1 MQGMEESIE
10 SVYDNWD
17 MFQQYLNLLE
27 QHLGTKSEIV
37 LHDLKKDYGN
47 TIADIRN
54 GYLSGRRVGDP
65 GGDWGIEVLSG
76 TVKDGSRY
84 NRVFHTRDGKII
96 RTSTVFFKGNDGS
109 IVGSICV
116 NTDISDLVRCEEY
129 LRNFNMYDSSK
140 SDQIPESTIFTDV
153 NELLTKLMNQA
164 VAMVGQDVDKM
175 TKEEKES
182 VLRYLDEKGAFLITK
197 SGDRVCDFLGI
208 SKFKLYNYLNSIR
221 GEKET
226 EK

>member
-1 MQGMEESIE
+1 
-10 SVYDNWD
+10 
-17 MFQQYLNLLE
+17 
-27 QHLGTKSEIV
+27 
-37 LHDLKKDYGN
+37 
-47 TIADIRN
+47 
-54 GYLSGRRVGDP
+54 
-65 GGDWGIEVLSG
+65 
-76 TVKDGSRY
+76 
-84 NRVFHTRDGKII
+84 
-96 RTSTVFFKGNDGS
+96 
-109 IVGSICV
+109 
-116 NTDISDLVRCEEY
+116 
-129 LRNFNMYDSSK
+129 MYDSSK

-208 SKFKLYNYLNSIR
+208 SKFQLYNYLNRRR

>member
-1 MQGMEESIE
+1 
-10 SVYDNWD
+10 
-17 MFQQYLNLLE
+17 
-27 QHLGTKSEIV
+27 
-37 LHDLKKDYGN
+37 
-47 TIADIRN
+47 
-54 GYLSGRRVGDP
+54 
-65 GGDWGIEVLSG
+65 
-76 TVKDGSRY
+76 
-84 NRVFHTRDGKII
+84 
-96 RTSTVFFKGNDGS
+96 
-109 IVGSICV
+109 
-116 NTDISDLVRCEEY
+116 
-129 LRNFNMYDSSK
+129 MYDSSK

>member
-1 MQGMEESIE
+1 
-10 SVYDNWD
+10 
-17 MFQQYLNLLE
+17 
-27 QHLGTKSEIV
+27 
-37 LHDLKKDYGN
+37 
-47 TIADIRN
+47 
-54 GYLSGRRVGDP
+54 
-65 GGDWGIEVLSG
+65 
-76 TVKDGSRY
+76 
-84 NRVFHTRDGKII
+84 
-96 RTSTVFFKGNDGS
+96 
-109 IVGSICV
+109 
-116 NTDISDLVRCEEY
+116 
-129 LRNFNMYDSSK
+129 MYDSSK

-164 VAMVGQDVDKM
+164 VAMVGQNVDKM